1 MPNFVYVGPGGPRT
15 YPESRDAYG
24 VPLGL
29 VKPGDVLEL
38 DQAPD
43 QFWAPYEGEAS
54 GTGESMQAVEHPAD
68 GTWSPPVSNE
78 PEPAAGSP
86 EPAPQDVPPGE

>member
-1 MPNFVYVGPGGPRT
+1 VPAFTYTGLTERV
-15 YPESRDAYG
+15 YPETRDSWS

-43 QFWAPYEGEAS
+43 QFWTPYEDD
-54 GTGESMQAVEHPAD
+54 GTGEGAGQDGTEGEGGEPPAD
-68 GTWSPPVSNE
+68 
-78 PEPAAGSP
+78 PETP
-86 EPAPQDVPPGE
+86 ETAPQDVPPGD